1 MTEEQIKEKI
11 CKLTGD
17 EIIDLHKRTKE
28 RLESYGLK
36 WPIFLGNYVGDS
48 TGLVLDDP
56 QRVDE
61 SMAIVVKTNAEDL
74 LSIAVVRPRVF
85 VEHEDFED
93 VIIAIL
99 NKQAEELEKLADKYG
114 RKTQAYL
121 DELEHASDIV
131 AVLENKQKERLLSIL
146 VRNVDNVFR
155 NTKISLPVK
164 KDREIDFAFMEGFIS
179 QLEACR
185 LSQLEACRLSQ
196 LEAYL
201 LVTGLKNYTLTP
213 AEEQAL
219 TDFQNGKVKWGEF
232 NLENLYGKSTRG
244 KRLKSA
250 DRINGDLPFVT
261 AGEAETG
268 VSAFI
273 GNDVEIFAANTTTI
287 DMFGSA
293 KYRNYKYGGDDHIA
307 VVHTEKINKYAA
319 IFVTTA
325 IHKSSYTGKFS
336 YSRNF
341 YAKDADELNIYLP
354 TINNIPDYPM
364 MEILISAV
372 QKLVIK
378 DVVEYAD
385 RKIEATKKIINK

>member
-1 MTEEQIKEKI
+1 MFEKI
-11 CKLTGD
+11 ETKNVIRNNIGD
-17 EIIDLHKRTKE
+17 LPATTAVLSNNQIGKYISRENATILKNVFSATANGFGKVFYQPYEFTILQDSYAFKFKNNDIDISKIH
-28 RLESYGLK
+28 SF
-36 WPIFLGNYVGDS
+36 IVG
-48 TGLVLDDP
+48 
-56 QRVDE
+56 
-61 SMAIVVKTNAEDL
+61 
-74 LSIAVVRPRVF
+74 
-85 VEHEDFED
+85 
-93 VIIAIL
+93 IL
-99 NKQAEELEKLADKYG
+99 NKIYQKYNWG
-114 RKTQAYL
+114 
-121 DELEHASDIV
+121 
-131 AVLENKQKERLLSIL
+131 NKSGWAKIKQE
-146 VRNVDNVFR
+146 
-155 NTKISLPVK
+155 KISLPVK
-164 KDREIDFAFMEGFIS
+164 KDGEIDFAFMEDFIS

-213 AEEQAL
+213 AEEQAF

-293 KYRNYKYGGDDHIA
+293 KYRNYEYGGDDHIA

-354 TINNIPDYPM
+354 TTNNIPDYSM

>member
-1 MTEEQIKEKI
+1 MQELFENSNGDFDIQKTHINDLGDYVITAGLSNNGILGKTDIKAKI
-11 CKLTGD
+11 FNANT
-17 EIIDLHKRTKE
+17 ITIDMFGNAFYRQFRYKMVTHARVF
-28 RLESYGLK
+28 SLK
-36 WPIFLGNYVGDS
+36 FILSITQRQGIFLSSAMHFLKYNFGYENMCS
-48 TGLVLDDP
+48 W
-56 QRVDE
+56 
-61 SMAIVVKTNAEDL
+61 AKI
-74 LSIAVVRPRVF
+74 
-85 VEHEDFED
+85 
-93 VIIAIL
+93 
-99 NKQAEELEKLADKYG
+99 KQE
-114 RKTQAYL
+114 
-121 DELEHASDIV
+121 
-131 AVLENKQKERLLSIL
+131 
-146 VRNVDNVFR
+146 
-155 NTKISLPVK
+155 KISLPVK
-164 KDREIDFAFMEGFIS
+164 KDREIDFAFMEDFIS

-219 TDFQNGKVKWGEF
+219 IDFQNGKVKWGEF

-293 KYRNYKYGGDDHIA
+293 KYRNYEYGGDDHIA

-354 TINNIPDYPM
+354 TTNNIPDYSM

>member
-1 MTEEQIKEKI
+1 MFEKI
-11 CKLTGD
+11 ETKNVIRNNIGD
-17 EIIDLHKRTKE
+17 LPATTAVLSNNQIGKYISRENATILKNVFSATANGFGKVFYQPYEFTILQDSYAFKFKNNDIDISKIH
-28 RLESYGLK
+28 SF
-36 WPIFLGNYVGDS
+36 IVG
-48 TGLVLDDP
+48 
-56 QRVDE
+56 
-61 SMAIVVKTNAEDL
+61 
-74 LSIAVVRPRVF
+74 
-85 VEHEDFED
+85 
-93 VIIAIL
+93 IL
-99 NKQAEELEKLADKYG
+99 NKIYQKYNWG
-114 RKTQAYL
+114 
-121 DELEHASDIV
+121 
-131 AVLENKQKERLLSIL
+131 NKSGWAKIKQE
-146 VRNVDNVFR
+146 
-155 NTKISLPVK
+155 KISLPVK
-164 KDREIDFAFMEGFIS
+164 KDREIDFAFMENFI
-179 QLEACR
+179 
-185 LSQLEACRLSQ
+185 SQLEACRLSQ

-219 TDFQNGKVKWGEF
+219 TDFQNGKVKLGEF

-293 KYRNYKYGGDDHIA
+293 KYRNYEYGGDDHIA

-354 TINNIPDYPM
+354 TTNNIPDYSM

>member
-1 MTEEQIKEKI
+1 MQELFESSNGDFDIQKTHINDLGDYVITAGLSNNGILGKTDIKAKI
-11 CKLTGD
+11 FNANT
-17 EIIDLHKRTKE
+17 ITIDMFGNAFYRQFRYKMVTHARVF
-28 RLESYGLK
+28 SLK
-36 WPIFLGNYVGDS
+36 SILSITQKQGIFLSSAMHFLKYNFGYENMCS
-48 TGLVLDDP
+48 W
-56 QRVDE
+56 
-61 SMAIVVKTNAEDL
+61 AKI
-74 LSIAVVRPRVF
+74 
-85 VEHEDFED
+85 
-93 VIIAIL
+93 
-99 NKQAEELEKLADKYG
+99 KQE
-114 RKTQAYL
+114 
-121 DELEHASDIV
+121 
-131 AVLENKQKERLLSIL
+131 
-146 VRNVDNVFR
+146 
-155 NTKISLPVK
+155 KISLPVK
-164 KDREIDFAFMEGFIS
+164 KDREIDFAFMEDFIS
-179 QLEACR
+179 QF
-185 LSQLEACRLSQ
+185 
-196 LEAYL
+196 EAYL

-219 TDFQNGKVKWGEF
+219 TDFQNGNIKWGEF
-232 NLENLYGKSTRG
+232 NLEKLYGKSTRG

-268 VSAFI
+268 ISAFI

-293 KYRNYKYGGDDHIA
+293 KYRNYEYGGDDHIA

-354 TINNIPDYPM
+354 VTNDIPNYPM
-364 MEILISAV
+364 METLISAV

-385 RKIEATKKIINK
+385 RKIEATREIIHKK

>member
-1 MTEEQIKEKI
+1 MQELFESSNGDFDIQKTHINDLGDYVITAGLSNNGILGKTDIKAKI
-11 CKLTGD
+11 FNANT
-17 EIIDLHKRTKE
+17 ITIDMFGNAFYRQFRYKMVTHARVF
-28 RLESYGLK
+28 SLK
-36 WPIFLGNYVGDS
+36 SIFSITQRQGIFLSSAMSFLKYNFGYENMCS
-48 TGLVLDDP
+48 W
-56 QRVDE
+56 
-61 SMAIVVKTNAEDL
+61 AKI
-74 LSIAVVRPRVF
+74 
-85 VEHEDFED
+85 
-93 VIIAIL
+93 
-99 NKQAEELEKLADKYG
+99 KQE
-114 RKTQAYL
+114 
-121 DELEHASDIV
+121 
-131 AVLENKQKERLLSIL
+131 
-146 VRNVDNVFR
+146 
-155 NTKISLPVK
+155 KISLPVK
-164 KDREIDFAFMEGFIS
+164 KDREIDFAFMEDFI
-179 QLEACR
+179 
-185 LSQLEACRLSQ
+185 SQLEACRLSQ

-293 KYRNYKYGGDDHIA
+293 KYRNYEYGGDDHIA

-354 TINNIPDYPM
+354 TTNNIPDYPM

-385 RKIEATKKIINK
+385 RKIEATKQIINK

>member
-1 MTEEQIKEKI
+1 MQELFESSNGDFDIQKTHINDLGDYVITAGLSNNGILGKTDIKAKI
-11 CKLTGD
+11 FNANT
-17 EIIDLHKRTKE
+17 ITIDMFGNAFYRQFRYKMVTHARVF
-28 RLESYGLK
+28 SLK
-36 WPIFLGNYVGDS
+36 SIFSITQRQGIFLSSAMHFLKYNFGYENMCS
-48 TGLVLDDP
+48 W
-56 QRVDE
+56 
-61 SMAIVVKTNAEDL
+61 AKI
-74 LSIAVVRPRVF
+74 
-85 VEHEDFED
+85 
-93 VIIAIL
+93 
-99 NKQAEELEKLADKYG
+99 KQE
-114 RKTQAYL
+114 
-121 DELEHASDIV
+121 
-131 AVLENKQKERLLSIL
+131 
-146 VRNVDNVFR
+146 
-155 NTKISLPVK
+155 KISLPVK
-164 KDREIDFAFMEGFIS
+164 KDGEIDFAFMEDFI
-179 QLEACR
+179 
-185 LSQLEACRLSQ
+185 SQLEACRLSQ

-213 AEEQAL
+213 AEEQAF

-293 KYRNYKYGGDDHIA
+293 KYRNYEYGGDDHIA

-354 TINNIPDYPM
+354 TTNNIPDYPM

-385 RKIEATKKIINK
+385 RKIEATKQIINK

>member
-1 MTEEQIKEKI
+1 MQELFENSNGDFDIQKTHINDLGDYVITAGLSNNGILGKTDIKAKI
-11 CKLTGD
+11 FNANT
-17 EIIDLHKRTKE
+17 ITIDMFGNAFYRQFRYKMVTHARVF
-28 RLESYGLK
+28 SLK
-36 WPIFLGNYVGDS
+36 FILSITQRQGIFLSSAMHFLKYNFGYENMCS
-48 TGLVLDDP
+48 W
-56 QRVDE
+56 
-61 SMAIVVKTNAEDL
+61 AKI
-74 LSIAVVRPRVF
+74 
-85 VEHEDFED
+85 
-93 VIIAIL
+93 
-99 NKQAEELEKLADKYG
+99 KQE
-114 RKTQAYL
+114 
-121 DELEHASDIV
+121 
-131 AVLENKQKERLLSIL
+131 
-146 VRNVDNVFR
+146 
-155 NTKISLPVK
+155 KISLPVK
-164 KDREIDFAFMEGFIS
+164 KDREIDFAFMEDFI
-179 QLEACR
+179 
-185 LSQLEACRLSQ
+185 SQLEACRLSQ

-293 KYRNYKYGGDDHIA
+293 KYRNYEYGGDDHIA

-354 TINNIPDYPM
+354 TTNNIPDYSM

>member
-1 MTEEQIKEKI
+1 MFEKI
-11 CKLTGD
+11 ETNNVIKNNIGD
-17 EIIDLHKRTKE
+17 LPATTAVLSNNQIGKYISRENATI
-28 RLESYGLK
+28 LK
-36 WPIFLGNYVGDS
+36 NVFSATANGFG
-48 TGLVLDDP
+48 
-56 QRVDE
+56 
-61 SMAIVVKTNAEDL
+61 
-74 LSIAVVRPRVF
+74 RVF
-85 VEHEDFED
+85 YQPYEFTILQDSYAFKFKNNDIDISKIHSFIVG
-93 VIIAIL
+93 IL
-99 NKQAEELEKLADKYG
+99 NKIYQKYNWG
-114 RKTQAYL
+114 
-121 DELEHASDIV
+121 
-131 AVLENKQKERLLSIL
+131 NKSGWAKIKQE
-146 VRNVDNVFR
+146 
-155 NTKISLPVK
+155 KISLPVK
-164 KDREIDFAFMEGFIS
+164 KDREIDFAFMEDFI
-179 QLEACR
+179 
-185 LSQLEACRLSQ
+185 SQ

-219 TDFQNGKVKWGEF
+219 TDFQNGNIKWGEF
-232 NLENLYGKSTRG
+232 NLEKLYGKSTRG

-268 VSAFI
+268 ISAFI
-273 GNDVEIFAANTTTI
+273 GNDVEIFTANTTTI

-293 KYRNYKYGGDDHIA
+293 KYRNYEYGGDDHIA

-354 TINNIPDYPM
+354 VTNDIPNYPM
-364 MEILISAV
+364 METLISAV

-385 RKIEATKKIINK
+385 RKIEATREIIHKK

>member
-1 MTEEQIKEKI
+1 MFEIESTLSFNKDVLVEGVEYDYVTRTSQNQGILQTTGFVNKENINPAGTWSLGLLQMDFFYREKPWYAGQFVRKITPKIKINK
-11 CKLTGD
+11 K
-17 EIIDLHKRTKE
+17 
-28 RLESYGLK
+28 SVV
-36 WPIFLGNYVGDS
+36 FFS
-48 TGLVLDDP
+48 T
-56 QRVDE
+56 
-61 SMAIVVKTNAEDL
+61 L
-74 LSIAVVRPRVF
+74 L
-85 VEHEDFED
+85 
-93 VIIAIL
+93 
-99 NKQAEELEKLADKYG
+99 
-114 RKTQAYL
+114 
-121 DELEHASDIV
+121 
-131 AVLENKQKERLLSIL
+131 NKQKERLLSIL

-354 TINNIPDYPM
+354 VTDNIPDYPM
-364 MEILISAV
+364 METLISAV